1 MNPRLNRL
9 LFQQTDIKVLALFR
23 MAIGLWF
30 FVDYAG
36 MILIGRVQEAYIDAQ
51 VHFPFIG
58 FEWVKPLPG
67 WAMYAVF
74 GVMAIAALGILFGY
88 RYRLAMLIF
97 LIGQVYVFMIDIV
110 YTLNKFYLFII
121 LAVVLIFIPANRSW
135 SLDVKW
141 GRVKTLLTLPR
152 WMLLIFQVSVGL
164 IYFYSGLSKLNYD
177 WLVLHQPLS
186 NHLSWQWPFKVM
198 GEDTRAMVI
207 ALMSYGGAFFDLTI
221 AGWLSF
227 RKTRWFGH
235 AYQISFHLLN
245 FVLLGVGSLSIF
257 MIVLTLLL
265 FPPQWLQRKIQL
277 QSFEGMQQPSS
288 SAKRWTISLLS
299 VYLLLN
305 LLIPHRHYL
314 IDNDVNWTEKGH
326 RFSWRLMTRTK
337 LGSNST
343 FMITDNQ
350 TGEVW
355 RINPRK
361 YLTGRQYRK
370 MSAETDLVIVFAHWL
385 EAEWARKGHDD
396 VKINGFI
403 NTQLNAHWKQ
413 LLIDPQLDLT
423 QVKRTV
429 WTDEVSTVLER

>member
-1 MNPRLNRL
+1 MNQL
-9 LFQQTDIKVLALFR
+9 LFQRADIKTLAIFR
-23 MAIGLWF
+23 MVIGLWF

-58 FEWVKPLPG
+58 FEWVKPLPAWG
-67 WAMYAVF
+67 MYAVF
-74 GVMAIAALGILFGY
+74 GLMSLAALAILIGY

-97 LIGQVYVFMIDIV
+97 LVGQVYIFMIDIV

-121 LAVVLIFIPANRSW
+121 IALVFVFIPADRYW
-135 SLDVKW
+135 SVDLKR
-141 GRVKTLLTLPR
+141 GRVQKQSTVPR
-152 WMLLIFQVSVGL
+152 WMLLIFQASVGL

-177 WLVLHQPLS
+177 WLVLHQPLT
-186 NHLSWQWPFKVM
+186 NHLSWQWPFKAM
-198 GEDTRAMVI
+198 GEETRAMVI

-221 AGWLSF
+221 VGWLSF

-257 MIVLTLLL
+257 MIIITLLL
-265 FPPQWLQRKIQL
+265 FPPAWLERKMKWQNFDGLQL
-277 QSFEGMQQPSS
+277 PQTTQ
-288 SAKRWTISLLS
+288 KRWVLGLLS
-299 VYLLLN
+299 LYLLLN

-337 LGSNST
+337 LGSKST
-343 FMITDNQ
+343 FIITNKDSDQ
-350 TGEVW
+350 VW
-355 RINPRK
+355 TINPGQ

-385 EAEWARKGHDD
+385 EKEWATKGFEN
-396 VKINGFI
+396 VKVNAVV
-403 NTQLNAHWKQ
+403 NTRLNARKPQ
-413 LLIDPQLDLT
+413 LLIDPDLDLT
-423 QVKRTV
+423 QVERSIWK
-429 WTDEVSTVLER
+429 DEVSTVLKRD